1 MRHIVH
7 LDLDSF
13 FVSVE
18 RLQNSS
24 LIGKPILIG
33 GNSDRAVV
41 SSCSYEARKYGVSSA
56 MPMRMAKMLC
66 PDAIIVRGD
75 MEVYSKYSNMVTDII
90 DEDAPLYEKA
100 SIDEHYIDITGMDR
114 FHGSLKWTSEL
125 RQRIIR
131 ETGLPISFGMS
142 PNKTVSKIATNE
154 AKPSGQ
160 LEVEQER
167 VKPFLNP
174 LSISKIPMLG
184 QKSYHLLR
192 NMGVAIIETLGAMPV
207 EMMIRVLGE
216 NGRSIWEKANG
227 IDNAPVVPY
236 TERKSIST
244 ERTFEKDTIDIVK
257 INELLVTMVE
267 GLTYDLR
274 KQKRLTSC
282 ITVKIRY
289 SNFDTHT
296 MQARIPYT
304 ASDHVL
310 IARARELFKKLYERR
325 MLIRLVGIRLSH
337 LVQGHPQINLFEDS
351 TQMVNLYQA
360 IDRLKNR
367 YGDKAVIRAVGSEKK
382 CHLQLKLRH

>member
-1 MRHIVH
+1 MTNSRNIIH

-18 RLQNSS
+18 RLRNSA
-24 LIGKPILIG
+24 LAGKPILIG

-41 SSCSYEARKYGVSSA
+41 ASCSYEARKYGVSSA

-66 PDAIIVRGD
+66 PDAIVVRGD
-75 MEVYSKYSNMVTDII
+75 MEEYSRYSNMVTDII

-100 SIDEHYIDITGMDR
+100 SIDEHYIDITGMDKYY
-114 FHGSLKWTSEL
+114 GSLKWTSEL
-125 RQRIIR
+125 RQRIIK
-131 ETGLPISFGMS
+131 ETGLPISLGLS
-142 PNKTVSKIATNE
+142 PNKTVSKMATNE
-154 AKPSGQ
+154 AKPAGQ
-160 LEVEQER
+160 LEVQRER

-174 LSISKIPMLG
+174 LSIHKIPMLG

-192 NMGVAIIETLGAMPV
+192 NMGIAIIETLSAMPV
-207 EMMIRVLGE
+207 EMMIRVLGD
-216 NGRSIWEKANG
+216 NGRSIWEKSNG
-227 IDNAPVVPY
+227 IDNSPVVPY

-244 ERTFEKDTIDIVK
+244 ERTFEKDTIDITM

-267 GLTYDLR
+267 ELCYSLR
-274 KQKRLTSC
+274 KQQRLTSC

-296 MQARIPYT
+296 RQLRIPYT

-325 MLIRLVGIRLSH
+325 MLIRLVGVRFSY
-337 LVQGHPQINLFEDS
+337 LVQGHPQIDLFEDS
-351 TQMVNLYQA
+351 TEMVNLYQA
-360 IDRLKNR
+360 IDRMKNR
-367 YGDKAVIRAVGSEKK
+367 YGDTAVVRAVGIE
-382 CHLQLKLRH
+382 

>member
-1 MRHIVH
+1 MTNGRHIIH

-18 RLQNSS
+18 RLRNSS
-24 LIGKPILIG
+24 LVGKPILIG
-33 GNSDRAVV
+33 GNSDRGVV

-56 MPMRMAKMLC
+56 MPMKMARMLC

-75 MEVYSKYSNMVTDII
+75 MDVYSQYSNMVTDII
-90 DEDAPLYEKA
+90 DDAAPLYEKA
-100 SIDEHYIDITGMDR
+100 SIDEHYIDVTGMDR
-114 FHGSLKWTSEL
+114 FHGTLKWTTEL
-125 RQRIIR
+125 RERIIR
-131 ETGLPISFGMS
+131 ETGLPMSLGLS

-160 LEVEQER
+160 LQVEYDR
-167 VKPFLNP
+167 VRPFLNP
-174 LSISKIPMLG
+174 LSINKIPMLG
-184 QKSYHLLR
+184 QKSYQLLR
-192 NMGVAIIETLGAMPV
+192 NMGIAIIETLSKMPV
-207 EMMIRVLGE
+207 EMMVRVLGE

-236 TERKSIST
+236 HERKSIST
-244 ERTFEKDTIDIVK
+244 ERTFEKDTYDIVM

-267 GLTYDLR
+267 ELCYTMR
-274 KQKRLTSC
+274 KKEKLASC

-289 SNFDTHT
+289 ANFDTHT
-296 MQARIPYT
+296 TQMRIPYT

-325 MLIRLVGIRLSH
+325 MMIRLVGVRLSH
-337 LVQGHPQINLFEDS
+337 LVQGHPQINLFED
-351 TQMVNLYQA
+351 TTEMVNLYQA

-367 YGDKAVIRAVGSEKK
+367 FGEDAVIRAVGV
-382 CHLQLKLRH
+382 RD

>member
-1 MRHIVH
+1 
-7 LDLDSF
+7 
-13 FVSVE
+13 
-18 RLQNSS
+18 
-24 LIGKPILIG
+24 
-33 GNSDRAVV
+33 
-41 SSCSYEARKYGVSSA
+41 
-56 MPMRMAKMLC
+56 MAKMLC

-367 YGDKAVIRAVGSEKK
+367 YGDKAVIRAVGSEKS
-382 CHLQLKLRH
+382 H

>member
-1 MRHIVH
+1 MPSLRNIIH

-18 RLQNSS
+18 RLRNSA
-24 LIGKPILIG
+24 LIGKPVIIG
-33 GNSDRAVV
+33 GGSDRGVV

-66 PDAIIVRGD
+66 PDAIVVRGD
-75 MEVYSKYSNMVTDII
+75 MEVYSHYSNMVTDII
-90 DEDAPLYEKA
+90 DEAAPLYEKA
-100 SIDEHYIDITGMDR
+100 SIDEHYIDITGLDR
-114 FHGSLKWTSEL
+114 FHGCLKWTSEL

-131 ETGLPISFGMS
+131 ESGLPISLGLS
-142 PNKTVSKIATNE
+142 PNKTVSKIATGE

-160 LEVEQER
+160 LEVQQMQVR
-167 VKPFLNP
+167 PFLNP

-184 QKSYHLLR
+184 PKSYHLLR
-192 NMGVAIIETLGAMPV
+192 NMGIALIETLSAMPV
-207 EMMIRVLGE
+207 EMLVRVLGD
-216 NGRSIWEKANG
+216 NGRSLWEKANG
-227 IDNAPVVPY
+227 IDNTPVVPY

-244 ERTFEKDTIDIVK
+244 ERTFEKDTIDIVM

-267 GLTYDLR
+267 ELCYSLR
-274 KQKRLTSC
+274 KQQRLTSC

-296 MQARIPYT
+296 KQMRIPYT

-310 IARARELFKKLYERR
+310 MAKARELFKKLYEKR
-325 MLIRLVGIRLSH
+325 MLIRLVGVRLSH
-337 LVQGHPQINLFEDS
+337 LVQGYPQINLFED
-351 TQMVNLYQA
+351 TTEMVNLYQA

-367 YGDKAVIRAVGSEKK
+367 YGDKAVVRAVGVGEGHRS
-382 CHLQLKLRH
+382 

>member
-24 LIGKPILIG
+24 LVGKPILIG

-282 ITVKIRY
+282 VTVKIRY

-351 TQMVNLYQA
+351 TEMVNLYQA

-367 YGDKAVIRAVGSEKK
+367 YGEGAVIRGVGIK
-382 CHLQLKLRH
+382 

>member
-382 CHLQLKLRH
+382 CH

>member
-1 MRHIVH
+1 MIITSNRNIIH

-24 LIGKPILIG
+24 LIGKPILIC

-66 PDAIIVRGD
+66 PDAIVVRGD

-100 SIDEHYIDITGMDR
+100 SIDEHYIDITGMDKYY
-114 FHGSLKWTSEL
+114 GCLKWTTEL
-125 RQRIIR
+125 RQRIIK

-142 PNKTVSKIATNE
+142 PNKTVSKMATNE

-160 LEVEQER
+160 LEIQRER
-167 VKPFLNP
+167 VRPFLNP

-192 NMGVAIIETLGAMPV
+192 NMGVAIIETLSAMPV
-207 EMMIRVLGE
+207 EMMVRVLGD
-216 NGRSIWEKANG
+216 NGRSIWEKSNG

-236 TERKSIST
+236 TERKSIGT
-244 ERTFEKDTIDIVK
+244 ETTFEKDTTDIIK

-267 GLTYDLR
+267 ELCYSLR
-274 KQKRLTSC
+274 KQQRLTSC

-296 MQARIPYT
+296 KQLRIPYT

-351 TQMVNLYQA
+351 TEMVNLYQA

-367 YGDKAVIRAVGSEKK
+367 YGDQAVVRAVGTAPVK
-382 CHLQLKLRH
+382 

>member
-18 RLQNSS
+18 RLRNSS

-325 MLIRLVGIRLSH
+325 MLIRWVGIRLSH

-351 TQMVNLYQA
+351 TQMVSLYQA

-367 YGDKAVIRAVGSEKK
+367 YGDKAVIRAVGSEKSYK
-382 CHLQLKLRH
+382 S

>member
-1 MRHIVH
+1 MPSLRNIIH

-18 RLQNSS
+18 RLRNSA
-24 LIGKPILIG
+24 LIGKPVIIG
-33 GNSDRAVV
+33 GGSDRGVV

-66 PDAIIVRGD
+66 PDAIVVRGD
-75 MEVYSKYSNMVTDII
+75 MEVYSHYSNMVTDII
-90 DEDAPLYEKA
+90 EEAAPLYEKA
-100 SIDEHYIDITGMDR
+100 SIDEHYIDITGLDR
-114 FHGSLKWTSEL
+114 FHGCLKWTSEL

-131 ETGLPISFGMS
+131 ESGLPISLGLS
-142 PNKTVSKIATNE
+142 PNKTVSKIATGE

-160 LEVEQER
+160 LEVQQMQVR
-167 VKPFLNP
+167 PFLNP

-184 QKSYHLLR
+184 PKSYHLLR
-192 NMGVAIIETLGAMPV
+192 NMGIALIETLSAMPV
-207 EMMIRVLGE
+207 EMLVRVLGD
-216 NGRSIWEKANG
+216 NGRSLWEKANG
-227 IDNAPVVPY
+227 IDNTPVVPY

-244 ERTFEKDTIDIVK
+244 ERTFEKDTIDIVM

-267 GLTYDLR
+267 ELCYSLR
-274 KQKRLTSC
+274 KQQRLTSC

-296 MQARIPYT
+296 KQMRIPYT

-310 IARARELFKKLYERR
+310 MAKARELFKKLYEKR
-325 MLIRLVGIRLSH
+325 MLIRLVGVRLSH
-337 LVQGHPQINLFEDS
+337 LVQGYPQINLFED
-351 TQMVNLYQA
+351 TTEMVNLYQA

-367 YGDKAVIRAVGSEKK
+367 FGENAVIRAVGMAPK
-382 CHLQLKLRH
+382 

>member
-1 MRHIVH
+1 MTYDSSRNIIH

-18 RLQNSS
+18 RLRNSA

-41 SSCSYEARKYGVSSA
+41 ASCSYEARKYGVSSA
-56 MPMRMAKMLC
+56 MPMRMARMLC

-75 MEVYSKYSNMVTDII
+75 MEVYSKYSGMVTDII

-100 SIDEHYIDITGMDR
+100 SIDEHYIDITGMDKY
-114 FHGSLKWTSEL
+114 FGSLKWTSEL
-125 RQRIIR
+125 RQRIMR
-131 ETGLPISFGMS
+131 ETGLPISLGLS

-154 AKPSGQ
+154 AKPAGQ
-160 LEVEQER
+160 LEIQKER
-167 VKPFLNP
+167 VRPFLNP
-174 LSISKIPMLG
+174 LSIHKIPMLG
-184 QKSYHLLR
+184 QKSYQLLR
-192 NMGVAIIETLGAMPV
+192 NMGIAIIETLSAMPV
-207 EMMIRVLGE
+207 EMMVRVLGE

-227 IDNAPVVPY
+227 IDNSPVVPY

-244 ERTFEKDTIDIVK
+244 ERTFEKDTIDITM
-257 INELLVTMVE
+257 INELLITMVE
-267 GLTYDLR
+267 ELCYSLR
-274 KQKRLTSC
+274 KQQRLTSC

-296 MQARIPYT
+296 KQLRIPYT

-325 MLIRLVGIRLSH
+325 MLIRLIGVRFSH

-351 TQMVNLYQA
+351 TEMINLYQA

-367 YGDKAVIRAVGSEKK
+367 YGESAVVRAVGI
-382 CHLQLKLRH
+382 RDN

>member
-1 MRHIVH
+1 MPSLRNIIH

-18 RLQNSS
+18 RLRNSA
-24 LIGKPILIG
+24 LIGKPVIIG
-33 GNSDRAVV
+33 GGSDRGVV

-66 PDAIIVRGD
+66 PDAIVVRGD
-75 MEVYSKYSNMVTDII
+75 MEVYSHYSNMVTDII
-90 DEDAPLYEKA
+90 DEAAPLYEKA
-100 SIDEHYIDITGMDR
+100 SIDEHYIDITGLDR
-114 FHGSLKWTSEL
+114 FHGCLKWTSEL

-131 ETGLPISFGMS
+131 ESGLPISLGLS
-142 PNKTVSKIATNE
+142 PNKTVSKIATGE

-160 LEVEQER
+160 LEVQQMQVR
-167 VKPFLNP
+167 PFLNP

-184 QKSYHLLR
+184 PKSYHLLR
-192 NMGVAIIETLGAMPV
+192 NMGIALIETLSAMPV
-207 EMMIRVLGE
+207 EMLVRVLGD
-216 NGRSIWEKANG
+216 NGRSLWEKANG
-227 IDNAPVVPY
+227 IDNTPVVPY

-244 ERTFEKDTIDIVK
+244 ERTFEKDTIDIVM

-267 GLTYDLR
+267 ELCYSLR
-274 KQKRLTSC
+274 KQQRLTSC

-296 MQARIPYT
+296 KQMRIPYT

-310 IARARELFKKLYERR
+310 MAKARELFKKLYEKR
-325 MLIRLVGIRLSH
+325 MLIRLVGVRLSH
-337 LVQGHPQINLFEDS
+337 LVQGYPQINLFED
-351 TQMVNLYQA
+351 TTEMVNLYQA

-367 YGDKAVIRAVGSEKK
+367 YGDKAVVRAVGVTPK
-382 CHLQLKLRH
+382 

>member
-1 MRHIVH
+1 MIILSNRNIIH

-18 RLQNSS
+18 RLQNKN

-41 SSCSYEARKYGVSSA
+41 ASCSYEARKYGVSSA

-90 DEDAPLYEKA
+90 HEDAPLYEKA
-100 SIDEHYIDITGMDR
+100 SIDEHYIDITGMDKYY
-114 FHGSLKWTSEL
+114 GSLKWTSEL

-131 ETGLPISFGMS
+131 ETGLPISLGLS
-142 PNKTVSKIATNE
+142 PNKTVSKMATNE

-160 LEVEQER
+160 LEILQEKI
-167 VKPFLNP
+167 KPFLNP
-174 LSISKIPMLG
+174 LSINKIPMLG
-184 QKSYHLLR
+184 QKSYQLLR
-192 NMGVAIIETLGAMPV
+192 NMGVAIIETLSAMPV
-207 EMMIRVLGE
+207 EMMIRVLGD
-216 NGRSIWEKANG
+216 NGRSIWEKSNG
-227 IDNAPVVPY
+227 IDNSPVVPY
-236 TERKSIST
+236 TERKSIGT
-244 ERTFEKDTIDIVK
+244 ETTFEKDTTDITR

-267 GLTYDLR
+267 QLAYDLR
-274 KQKRLTSC
+274 KEKRLTSC

-296 MQARIPYT
+296 TQSRIPYT

-310 IARARELFKKLYERR
+310 IARAKELFKKLYERR
-325 MLIRLVGIRLSH
+325 MLIRLVGIRFSH

-351 TQMVNLYQA
+351 TEMVNLYQA

-367 YGDKAVIRAVGSEKK
+367 FGDKAVVRAVGTSPVGNPE
-382 CHLQLKLRH
+382 

>member
-1 MRHIVH
+1 MIITSHRNIIH

-41 SSCSYEARKYGVSSA
+41 ASCSYEARKYGVSSA

-75 MEVYSKYSNMVTDII
+75 METYSKYSNMVTDII

-100 SIDEHYIDITGMDR
+100 SIDEHYIDITGMDKYY
-114 FHGSLKWTSEL
+114 GSLKWTSEL
-125 RQRIIR
+125 RQRIIK
-131 ETGLPISFGMS
+131 ETGLPISLGLS
-142 PNKTVSKIATNE
+142 PNKTVSKMATNE

-160 LEVEQER
+160 LEIQQEGVR
-167 VKPFLNP
+167 PFLNP
-174 LSISKIPMLG
+174 LSINKIPMLG
-184 QKSYHLLR
+184 QKSYQLLR
-192 NMGVAIIETLGAMPV
+192 NMGVAIIETLSAMPV

-216 NGRSIWEKANG
+216 NGRSIWEKSNG
-227 IDNAPVVPY
+227 IDNSPVVPY
-236 TERKSIST
+236 TERKSVGT
-244 ERTFEKDTIDIVK
+244 ETTFEKDTTDIVK

-267 GLTYDLR
+267 QLSYDLR

-296 MQARIPYT
+296 MQSRIPYT

-310 IARARELFKKLYERR
+310 IARAKELFKKLYERR
-325 MLIRLVGIRLSH
+325 MLIRLVGVRFSH
-337 LVQGHPQINLFEDS
+337 LVAGHPQINLFEDS
-351 TQMVNLYQA
+351 TEMVNLYQA
-360 IDRLKNR
+360 IDKLKNR
-367 YGDKAVIRAVGSEKK
+367 FGETAVIRAVGAKDDK
-382 CHLQLKLRH
+382 

>member
-367 YGDKAVIRAVGSEKK
+367 YGDKAVIRAVGSEKS
-382 CHLQLKLRH
+382 H

>member
-1 MRHIVH
+1 MPSSSRHIIH

-18 RLQNSS
+18 RLRNTS
-24 LIGKPILIG
+24 LVGKPILIG
-33 GNSDRAVV
+33 GNSDRGVV
-41 SSCSYEARKYGVSSA
+41 ASCSYEARKYGVSSA

-66 PDAIIVRGD
+66 PDAIVVRGD
-75 MEVYSKYSNMVTDII
+75 MEVYSQYSNMVTDII
-90 DEDAPLYEKA
+90 DDAAPLYEKA

-114 FHGSLKWTSEL
+114 FFGCVQWTTEL

-131 ETGLPISFGMS
+131 ETGLPMSLGLS
-142 PNKTVSKIATNE
+142 PNKTVSKIATGE

-160 LEVEQER
+160 LQVDSER
-167 VKPFLNP
+167 VRPFLNP

-184 QKSYHLLR
+184 QKSYQLLR
-192 NMGVAIIETLGAMPV
+192 NMGVSLIETLSAMPV
-207 EMMIRVLGE
+207 EMMVRVLGE

-227 IDNAPVVPY
+227 IDHAPVVPY

-244 ERTFEKDTIDIVK
+244 ERTFEKDTTDIVM

-267 GLTYDLR
+267 ELCYTLR
-274 KQKRLTSC
+274 SKQKLASC

-296 MQARIPYT
+296 TQMRIPYT

-310 IARARELFKKLYERR
+310 IDKARELFKKLYERR
-325 MLIRLVGIRLSH
+325 MLIRLVGVRLSH
-337 LVQGHPQINLFEDS
+337 LVQGHPQINLFED
-351 TQMVNLYQA
+351 TTEMVNLYQA

-367 YGDKAVIRAVGSEKK
+367 FGESAVVRAVGVDK
-382 CHLQLKLRH
+382 

>member
-1 MRHIVH
+1 MSTLRHIVH

-24 LIGKPILIG
+24 LVGKPILIG

-282 ITVKIRY
+282 VTVKIRY

-351 TQMVNLYQA
+351 TEMVNLYQA

-367 YGDKAVIRAVGSEKK
+367 YGEGAVIRGVGIK
-382 CHLQLKLRH
+382 

>member
-1 MRHIVH
+1 MPSLRHIVH

-24 LIGKPILIG
+24 LVGKPILIG

-367 YGDKAVIRAVGSEKK
+367 YGDKAVIRAVGSEKS
-382 CHLQLKLRH
+382 H

>member
-24 LIGKPILIG
+24 LVGKPILIG

-367 YGDKAVIRAVGSEKK
+367 YGDKAVIRAVGSEKSHK
-382 CHLQLKLRH
+382 S

>member
-1 MRHIVH
+1 MTTDRHVVH
-7 LDLDSF
+7 FDLDSF

-18 RLQNSS
+18 RLRNSA
-24 LIGKPILIG
+24 LVGKPILIG

-41 SSCSYEARKYGVSSA
+41 ASCSYEARAFGVSSA
-56 MPMRMAKMLC
+56 MPMRLARTLC

-75 MEVYSKYSNMVTDII
+75 MEVYSKYSTMVTDII
-90 DEDAPLYEKA
+90 EEDAPLYEKA
-100 SIDEHYIDITGMDR
+100 SIDEHYVDVTGMDR
-114 FHGSLKWTSEL
+114 FYGCLKWTTEL

-160 LEVEQER
+160 LEVEYER
-167 VKPFLNP
+167 VRPFLNP

-192 NMGVAIIETLGAMPV
+192 SMGISIIETLSAMPV
-207 EMMIRVLGE
+207 EMVQRVLGE
-216 NGRSIWEKANG
+216 NGRSLWEKANG
-227 IDNAPVVPY
+227 IDNSPVVPY

-244 ERTFEKDTIDIVK
+244 ETTFEKDSTDITM
-257 INELLVTMVE
+257 INELLVKMVE
-267 GLTYDLR
+267 ELGYSLR
-274 KQKRLTSC
+274 KQQRLTSC
-282 ITVKIRY
+282 VTVKIRY

-296 MQARIPYT
+296 TQARIPYT

-310 IARARELFKKLYERR
+310 LARVKELFKKLYQRR
-325 MLIRLVGIRLSH
+325 MLIRLVGVRFSH

-351 TQMVNLYQA
+351 TEMVNLYQA

-367 YGDKAVIRAVGSEKK
+367 YGEHAVVKAVGM
-382 CHLQLKLRH
+382 

>member
-1 MRHIVH
+1 MTYDSSRNIIH

-18 RLQNSS
+18 RLRNSA

-41 SSCSYEARKYGVSSA
+41 ASCSYEARKYGVSSA
-56 MPMRMAKMLC
+56 MPMRMARMLC

-75 MEVYSKYSNMVTDII
+75 MEVYSKYSGMVTDII

-100 SIDEHYIDITGMDR
+100 SIDEHYIDITGMDKY
-114 FHGSLKWTSEL
+114 FGSLKWTSEL
-125 RQRIIR
+125 RQRIMR
-131 ETGLPISFGMS
+131 ETGLPISLGLS

-154 AKPSGQ
+154 AKPAGQ
-160 LEVEQER
+160 LEIQKER
-167 VKPFLNP
+167 VRPFLNP
-174 LSISKIPMLG
+174 LSIHKIPMLG
-184 QKSYHLLR
+184 QKSYQLLR
-192 NMGVAIIETLGAMPV
+192 NMGIAIIETLSAMPV
-207 EMMIRVLGE
+207 EMMVRVLGE

-227 IDNAPVVPY
+227 IDNSPVVPY

-244 ERTFEKDTIDIVK
+244 ERTFEKDTIDITM
-257 INELLVTMVE
+257 INELLITMVE
-267 GLTYDLR
+267 ELCYSLR
-274 KQKRLTSC
+274 KQQRLTSC

-296 MQARIPYT
+296 KQLRIPYT

-325 MLIRLVGIRLSH
+325 MLIRLIGVRFSH

-351 TQMVNLYQA
+351 TEMINLYQA

-367 YGDKAVIRAVGSEKK
+367 YGESAVVRAVGVGESHKS
-382 CHLQLKLRH
+382 

>member
-1 MRHIVH
+1 MLISSSRNIIH

-18 RLQNSS
+18 RLRNSA
-24 LIGKPILIG
+24 LTGKPILIG

-41 SSCSYEARKYGVSSA
+41 ASCSYEARKYGVSSA

-75 MEVYSKYSNMVTDII
+75 MEMYSKYSNMVTDII

-100 SIDEHYIDITGMDR
+100 SIDEHYIDITGMDKYY
-114 FHGSLKWTSEL
+114 GSLKWTTNL
-125 RQRIIR
+125 RQRIMK
-131 ETGLPISFGMS
+131 ETGLPISLGLS
-142 PNKTVSKIATNE
+142 PNKTVSKMATNE
-154 AKPSGQ
+154 AKPAGQ
-160 LEVEQER
+160 MEIQPEG

-174 LSISKIPMLG
+174 LSINKIPMLG
-184 QKSYHLLR
+184 QKSYQLLR
-192 NMGVAIIETLGAMPV
+192 NMGIAIIETLSAMPV

-216 NGRSIWEKANG
+216 NGRSIWEKSNG
-227 IDNAPVVPY
+227 IDNSPVIPY
-236 TERKSIST
+236 TERKSVGT
-244 ERTFEKDTIDIVK
+244 ETTFEKDSIDIIK

-267 GLTYDLR
+267 QLSYDLR

-296 MQARIPYT
+296 MQSRIPYT

-310 IARARELFKKLYERR
+310 IARAKELFKKLYERR
-325 MLIRLVGIRLSH
+325 MLIRLVGVRFSH
-337 LVQGHPQINLFEDS
+337 LVAGHPQINLFEDS
-351 TQMVNLYQA
+351 TEMVNLYQA

-367 YGDKAVIRAVGSEKK
+367 FGDSAVIRAVGVEKI
-382 CHLQLKLRH
+382 